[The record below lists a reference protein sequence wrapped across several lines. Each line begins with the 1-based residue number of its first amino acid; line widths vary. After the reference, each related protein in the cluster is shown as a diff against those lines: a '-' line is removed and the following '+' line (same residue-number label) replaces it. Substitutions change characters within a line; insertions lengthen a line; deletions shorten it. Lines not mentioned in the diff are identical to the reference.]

1 MDNFV
6 DSIYLDDLNDLRRA
20 EDELRAEEEIVV
32 RLLSTGQTLM
42 ETDDSQC
49 QETGLGL
56 IVAACWMMKKRE
68 RENEP
73 SPPWSVRENEPTD
86 MEEANVRAPNE
97 PTLRH
102 EGREDE
108 PPRRLMKTMVRAPNE
123 PTMQEEGR
131 ENEPPNKSQKEA
143 MQPFPKRDDRCGGEK
158 KL

>member
-1 MDNFV
+1 MSSRDGVRGMSVVWCFQLDGATKPLQGPKMDNFV
-6 DSIYLDDLNDLRRA
+6 DSIYLDDLSDLRRA

-86 MEEANVRAPNE
+86 MER
-97 PTLRH
+97 PTSGH
-102 EGREDE
+102 QMN
-108 PPRRLMKTMVRAPNE
+108 RR
-123 PTMQEEGR
+123 
-131 ENEPPNKSQKEA
+131 
-143 MQPFPKRDDRCGGEK
+143 
-158 KL
+158 